1 MNNLQIFSK
10 DIIPVYTTDEG
21 NKVVMGRELHEKLG
35 IKDKYT
41 DWMQRMIGAGFIE
54 GSDYFTLR
62 EKPKRKDGTEMPG
75 ERINH
80 IMTLDM
86 AKHIA
91 MIQRTPQG
99 MAIRQKL
106 IELEK
111 SFSSPQIQ
119 AGNSLQALNLLV
131 KSLNEQWDAMNRLQ
145 VNVDAQS
152 AAIEKLE
159 EQNELNR
166 QAFTMNP
173 GNWREN
179 ATAVVGSIVLKKTGG
194 EMKGSGPVYEEV
206 WNEIYDMMK
215 LDFHKDMKKRKMNLK
230 KEFPKRKFS
239 NLEVIDRAA
248 DRNQLIS
255 VLQSVLC
262 KMCIRYG
269 VRLDMDRAKIVTN
282 KSEDGQTSLFAAAA
296 AQKNAT
302 TAGKIVKDT
311 NLA

>member
-1 MNNLQIFSK
+1 MNNLQIFNK

-21 NKVVMGRELHEKLG
+21 NKVVMGRELHEKPG

-111 SFSSPQIQ
+111 SFSVPQIQ
-119 AGNSLQALNLLV
+119 VGNSLQALNLLV
-131 KSLNEQWDAMNRLQ
+131 QSLNEQQDAMNRLQ

-179 ATAVVGSIVLKKTGG
+179 ATAVVGSIVRKKTGG

-206 WNEIYDMMK
+206 WNEIYGMMK
-215 LDFHKDMKKRKMNLK
+215 SEFHKDMKRRKMNLE

-239 NLEVIDRAA
+239 NLEVIDRAG

-255 VLQSVLC
+255 ILQSVLC

-269 VRLDMDRAKIVTN
+269 VRLDMDRAKIVAS
-282 KSEDGQTSLFAAAA
+282 KPDDAQTSLFERGA
-296 AQKNAT
+296 
-302 TAGKIVKDT
+302 
-311 NLA
+311 

>member
-21 NKVVMGRELHEKLG
+21 NRVVMGRELHEKLG
-35 IKDKYT
+35 VKSKYA
-41 DWMQRMIGAGFIE
+41 DWFKNIVACGFEENVDYSPFSKILENGGRSIE
-54 GSDYFTLR
+54 HAL
-62 EKPKRKDGTEMPG
+62 
-75 ERINH
+75 
-80 IMTLDM
+80 TLDM

-119 AGNSLQALNLLV
+119 AGSSLQALNLLV
-131 KSLNEQWDAMNRLQ
+131 KSLNEQQDAMNRLQ

-179 ATAVVGSIVLKKTGG
+179 ATAVVSSIVRKKTGG
-194 EMKGSGPVYEEV
+194 EMKDSGPVYEEV
-206 WNEIYDMMK
+206 WNEIYSMMK
-215 LDFHKDMKKRKMNLK
+215 SEFHKDMKRRKMNLE

-239 NLEVIDRAA
+239 NLEVIDRAG

-255 VLQSVLC
+255 ILQSVLC

-269 VRLDMDRAKIVTN
+269 VRLDMDRAKIVAS
-282 KSEDGQTSLFAAAA
+282 KPDDAQTSLFERGA
-296 AQKNAT
+296 
-302 TAGKIVKDT
+302 
-311 NLA
+311 

>member
-1 MNNLQIFSK
+1 MT
-10 DIIPVYTTDEG
+10 DIILSTQNGEPVASSRQIAESFGKDHNHVMRDIKTLEEG
-21 NKVVMGRELHEKLG
+21 VSKNGQTPMFYKTEYVHEQNG
-35 IKDKYT
+35 QKYPMYLMNR
-41 DWMQRMIGAGFIE
+41 DG
-54 GSDYFTLR
+54 FTLLAMGFTGKAALEWKLKYIAAFNEM
-62 EKPKRKDGTEMPG
+62 EKK
-75 ERINH
+75 
-80 IMTLDM
+80 L
-86 AKHIA
+86 A
-91 MIQRTPQG
+91 QR
-99 MAIRQKL
+99 
-106 IELEK
+106 
-111 SFSSPQIQ
+111 PQIQ

-131 KSLNEQWDAMNRLQ
+131 KSLNEQQDAMNRLQ

-215 LDFHKDMKKRKMNLK
+215 LEFHKDMKKRKMNLK

-239 NLEVIDRAA
+239 NLEVIDRAG

-255 VLQSVLC
+255 ILQSVLC

-269 VRLDMDRAKIVTN
+269 VRLDMDKAKIVAS
-282 KSEDGQTSLFAAAA
+282 KPDDAQTSLFERGA
-296 AQKNAT
+296 
-302 TAGKIVKDT
+302 
-311 NLA
+311 

>member
-1 MNNLQIFSK
+1 MTNENLTPVLISGVSCYERDGTAYLRLEDVARGLGFTKKADSGNEVVNWTRVRQHLADLGVVQKCTTGDYIPENIFYRLAMK
-10 DIIPVYTTDEG
+10 AKNETAEKFQALVADEIIPSIRKTGSYS
-21 NKVVMGRELHEKLG
+21 VVPNM
-35 IKDKYT
+35 D
-41 DWMQRMIGAGFIE
+41 
-54 GSDYFTLR
+54 
-62 EKPKRKDGTEMPG
+62 
-75 ERINH
+75 
-80 IMTLDM
+80 
-86 AKHIA
+86 
-91 MIQRTPQG
+91 
-99 MAIRQKL
+99 
-106 IELEK
+106 
-111 SFSSPQIQ
+111 
-119 AGNSLQALNLLV
+119 SLQALDLIVN
-131 KSLNEQWDAMNRLQ
+131 SLHAQRDAMNRLQ

-152 AAIEKLE
+152 VAIEKLE

-194 EMKGSGPVYEEV
+194 ETKGSGPVYEEV

-215 LDFHKDMKKRKMNLK
+215 SDFHKDMKKRKMNLK

-239 NLEVIDRAA
+239 NLEVIDRAG

-282 KSEDGQTSLFAAAA
+282 KPEDGQTSLFSAAA
-296 AQKNAT
+296 AQKNTT
-302 TAGKIVKDT
+302 TAGKFVKEV
-311 NLA
+311 

>member
-1 MNNLQIFSK
+1 MNNLQIFNK

-111 SFSSPQIQ
+111 SFSVPQIQ
-119 AGNSLQALNLLV
+119 VGNSLQALNLLV
-131 KSLNEQWDAMNRLQ
+131 QSPNEQQDAMNRLQ

-179 ATAVVGSIVLKKTGG
+179 ATAVVGSIVRKKTGG

-206 WNEIYDMMK
+206 WNEIYGMMK
-215 LDFHKDMKKRKMNLK
+215 SEFHKDMKRRKMNLE

-239 NLEVIDRAA
+239 NLEVIDRAGG
-248 DRNQLIS
+248 RNQLIS
-255 VLQSVLC
+255 ILQSVLC

-269 VRLDMDRAKIVTN
+269 VRLDMDRAKIVAS
-282 KSEDGQTSLFAAAA
+282 KPDDAQTSLFDRGA
-296 AQKNAT
+296 
-302 TAGKIVKDT
+302 
-311 NLA
+311 

>member
-1 MNNLQIFSK
+1 MNNLQIFNK

-111 SFSSPQIQ
+111 SFSVPQIQ
-119 AGNSLQALNLLV
+119 VGNSLQALNLLV
-131 KSLNEQWDAMNRLQ
+131 QRLNEQQDAMNRLQ

-179 ATAVVGSIVLKKTGG
+179 ATAVVGSIVRKKTGG

-206 WNEIYDMMK
+206 WNEIYGMMK
-215 LDFHKDMKKRKMNLK
+215 SEFHKDMKRRKMNLE
-230 KEFPKRKFS
+230 KEFPKRTFS
-239 NLEVIDRAA
+239 NLEVIDRAG

-255 VLQSVLC
+255 ILQSVLC

-269 VRLDMDRAKIVTN
+269 VRLDMDRAKIVAS
-282 KSEDGQTSLFAAAA
+282 KPDDAQTSLFERGA
-296 AQKNAT
+296 
-302 TAGKIVKDT
+302 
-311 NLA
+311 

>member
-1 MNNLQIFSK
+1 MNNLQIFNK

-80 IMTLDM
+80 IMTSDM

-111 SFSSPQIQ
+111 SFSVPQIQ
-119 AGNSLQALNLLV
+119 VGNSLQALNLLV
-131 KSLNEQWDAMNRLQ
+131 QSLNEQQDAMNRLQ

-179 ATAVVGSIVLKKTGG
+179 ATAVVGSIVRKKTGG

-206 WNEIYDMMK
+206 WNEIYGMMK
-215 LDFHKDMKKRKMNLK
+215 SEFHKDMKRRKMNLE

-239 NLEVIDRAA
+239 NLEVIDRAG

-255 VLQSVLC
+255 ILQSVLC

-269 VRLDMDRAKIVTN
+269 VRLDMDRAKIVAS
-282 KSEDGQTSLFAAAA
+282 KPDDAQTSLFERGA
-296 AQKNAT
+296 
-302 TAGKIVKDT
+302 
-311 NLA
+311 